1 MRPRGA
7 FVIPIA
13 LFLAFGSPARAE
25 GETRCPTPK
34 SAKDKDRASVE
45 LFNRAIAKEAADPDA
60 ALELLRCAD
69 ALADRP
75 AVALRRG
82 LTAERLGKND
92 EAITS
97 LERYLVLAG
106 NYAPDRP
113 EMERHIARLKSAQA
127 KPEDPEP
134 EPEPEPDVAPS
145 SEPERPSRS
154 STKKTAGIVTLGVG
168 GALVV
173 VGSVLLYSA
182 KKKSDAVRDVDPA
195 SRTPWQS
202 ADGKERLDAAKQQQT
217 WGFIALG
224 VGALGAAAGAY
235 LIVDASEKS
244 AFVGFRRTF

>member
-1 MRPRGA
+1 MRPRVA
-7 FVIPIA
+7 FVISIA
-13 LFLAFGSPARAE
+13 LSLACGSPARAE
-25 GETRCPTPK
+25 GEASCPTPK
-34 SAKDKDRASVE
+34 SAKEKDRVSVE

-82 LTAERLGKND
+82 LIAERLGKND

-106 NYAPDRP
+106 NYAPDKP
-113 EMERHIARLKSAQA
+113 EMERHIARLKSANA

-134 EPEPEPDVAPS
+134 EPEPDIAPIAEERAAPS
-145 SEPERPSRS
+145 S
-154 STKKTAGIVTLGVG
+154 TKRTAGIVTLGVG
-168 GALVV
+168 GAILVV
-173 VGSVLLYSA
+173 GGVLLYSA
-182 KKKSDAVRDVDPA
+182 KKKSDAVHDVDPS

-202 ADGKERLDAAKQQQT
+202 ADGEERLDAAKRQQT

-235 LIVDASEKS
+235 LMVDASDDR
-244 AFVGFRRTF
+244 AFVGVRRAF

>member
-1 MRPRGA
+1 MRPRVA
-7 FVIPIA
+7 LAISIA
-13 LFLAFGSPARAE
+13 LSLACGSPARAE
-25 GETRCPTPK
+25 GEASCPTPK
-34 SAKDKDRASVE
+34 SAKEKDRVSVE

-82 LTAERLGKND
+82 LVAERLGKND

-106 NYAPDRP
+106 DYAPDKP
-113 EMERHIARLKSAQA
+113 EMERHIARLKSANA

-134 EPEPEPDVAPS
+134 EPEPDIAPVAKERAAPS
-145 SEPERPSRS
+145 S
-154 STKKTAGIVTLGVG
+154 TKNTAGIVTLGVG
-168 GALVV
+168 GALLV
-173 VGSVLLYSA
+173 VGGVLLYSA
-182 KKKSDAVRDVDPA
+182 KRKSDTVHDVDPS

-202 ADGKERLDAAKQQQT
+202 ADGEERLDAAKRQQT

-235 LIVDASEKS
+235 LMVDASEQS
-244 AFVGFRRTF
+244 AFVGFSRAF